1 MAMEGNGLDQRANA
15 SWDFKLMVSTVCHE
29 RWHQMTA
36 CRHSHA
42 WQQLISSFLPGVC
55 AGLNRHMNSAFYLA
69 LQQPVFICVT
79 LSFAQFVSLSSST
92 QIDAHAP
99 YFSCLFQVRA
109 WSATAPVIRVL
120 SPYQR
125 SRCII
130 GAGARLCLSVS
141 ARHARFITWRC
152 SIFASH
158 VSIFVVSLGREW
170 AGRCYFVQWAVILG
184 PWHQI
189 PFL

>member
-1 MAMEGNGLDQRANA
+1 MDWTREQTQAGISNWWFRLFAMKDGI
-15 SWDFKLMVSTVCHE
+15 K
-29 RWHQMTA
+29 
-36 CRHSHA
+36 
-42 WQQLISSFLPGVC
+42 WQLAGIRTPGSNSSPP
-55 AGLNRHMNSAFYLA
+55 FYLVSA
-69 LQQPVFICVT
+69 QGWTGTWILLFISRFSNLY
-79 LSFAQFVSLSSST
+79 LSVSHFLLLNLYPFPCSST